1 MAYLVL
7 KGEGFWRKRQSL
19 VFRDVRVVRFFG
31 LRRVLTSE
39 KYVQEKPVI
48 VLEGGAGTG
57 KTRELM
63 KISGWAEKIFGVM
76 GVYIACGESLE
87 NWFKRA
93 GLSAEELKGLRQ
105 FEKIEKM
112 VEKLKGKVVCLD
124 DVDKLESSKVKI
136 SAVKWIV
143 RVAKVVVLSCVSVK
157 KVNPSIVEEL
167 RKKLR
172 LKPWESLETLDLGGS
187 QSEIKDIGMIVAIAM
202 VVIIAL
208 AWNITA
214 GLLMALAFRWLV
226 NEGRKECLG

>member
-19 VFRDVRVVRFFG
+19 VFRDVRVVRLFG
-31 LRRVLTSE
+31 LRRVLKSE
-39 KYVQEKPVI
+39 RYVQKKPVI

-57 KTRELM
+57 KTRELL
-63 KISGWAEKIFGVM
+63 KVSSASDKVFGAE
-76 GVYIACGESLE
+76 GVYIACGEGLE

-93 GLSAEELKGLRQ
+93 GLSAEELKGLKQ

-112 VEKLKGKVVCLD
+112 VERLKGKVVCLD
-124 DVDKLESSKVKI
+124 DVDKLESNKVKI

-167 RKKLR
+167 RKKLK
-172 LKPWESLETLDLGGS
+172 LKAWETLETLDLGGS
-187 QSEIKDIGMIVAIAM
+187 QSEIKDVGMIVAIVM

-214 GLLMALAFRWLV
+214 GLLLALALRWIF
-226 NEGRKECLG
+226 NEGKRV

>member
-19 VFRDVRVVRFFG
+19 VFRDVRVVRFLG
-31 LRRVLTSE
+31 LRRVLKSE
-39 KYVQEKPVI
+39 RYVQKKSVI

-63 KISGWAEKIFGVM
+63 KVSEWADKVFGAE

-93 GLSAEELKGLRQ
+93 GLSAEDLKGFKQ

-124 DVDKLESSKVKI
+124 DVDRLDSKVKV

-143 RVAKVVVLSCVSVK
+143 RVAKVVVLSCASIK
-157 KVNPSIVEEL
+157 KVNASIVEEL

-172 LKPWESLETLDLGGS
+172 LKVWESLDTLDLGGS
-187 QSEIKDIGMIVAIAM
+187 QSEIKDVGMIIAIVM

-208 AWNITA
+208 AWDITA
-214 GLLMALAFRWLV
+214 GLLLALALRWLV
-226 NEGRKECLG
+226 NEGRRG

>member
-19 VFRDVRVVRFFG
+19 VFRDVRVVRFLG
-31 LRRVLTSE
+31 LRRVLKSE
-39 KYVQEKPVI
+39 RYVQKKPVI

-57 KTRELM
+57 KTRELL
-63 KISGWAEKIFGVM
+63 KVYSASDKVFGAE

-93 GLSAEELKGLRQ
+93 GLSAEDLKGFKQ

-124 DVDKLESSKVKI
+124 DVDRLDSKVKV

-143 RVAKVVVLSCVSVK
+143 RVAKVVVLSCASIK
-157 KVNPSIVEEL
+157 KVNASIVEEL

-172 LKPWESLETLDLGGS
+172 LKVWESLDTLDLGGS
-187 QSEIKDIGMIVAIAM
+187 QSEIKDVGMIIAIVM

-208 AWNITA
+208 AWDITA
-214 GLLMALAFRWLV
+214 GLLLALALRWLV
-226 NEGRKECLG
+226 NEGRR

>member
-19 VFRDVRVVRFFG
+19 VFRDVRVVRFLG
-31 LRRVLTSE
+31 LRRILRSE
-39 KYVQEKPVI
+39 KYVQKKPVI

-57 KTRELM
+57 KTRELV
-63 KISGWAEKIFGVM
+63 KLSGWAKTVFGVEED
-76 GVYIACGESLE
+76 GVYIACGEGLE

-93 GLSAEELKGLRQ
+93 GLSAEDLKGLRQ

-124 DVDKLESSKVKI
+124 DVDKVDSKVKM
-136 SAVKWIV
+136 SAVKWII
-143 RVAKVVVLSCVSVK
+143 RVAKVVVLSCASIK
-157 KVNPSIVEEL
+157 KVNASIVEEL

-172 LKPWESLETLDLGGS
+172 LKPWEVLETLDLGGS
-187 QSEIKDIGMIVAIAM
+187 QSEIKDIGMIVAIGF

-214 GLLMALAFRWLV
+214 GLLLALALRWMV
-226 NEGRKECLG
+226 NEGRRV

>member
-19 VFRDVRVVRFFG
+19 VFRDVKVVRFLGF
-31 LRRVLTSE
+31 RRVLKSE
-39 KYVQEKPVI
+39 RYVQKKPVI

-57 KTRELM
+57 KTRELL
-63 KISGWAEKIFGVM
+63 KVSSASEKVFGAE

-87 NWFKRA
+87 NWFRRA

-112 VEKLKGKVVCLD
+112 VERLKGKVVCLD
-124 DVDKLESSKVKI
+124 DVDKLESGSKVKI
-136 SAVKWIV
+136 SAVKWII

-157 KVNPSIVEEL
+157 KVNPSIIEEL

-172 LKPWESLETLDLGGS
+172 LKAWETLETLDLGGS
-187 QSEIKDIGMIVAIAM
+187 QSEIKDIGMIVAIVM
-202 VVIIAL
+202 VVIIAM

-214 GLLMALAFRWLV
+214 GLLSALALRWLV
-226 NEGRKECLG
+226 NEGKKG

>member
-19 VFRDVRVVRFFG
+19 VFRDVRVVRFLG
-31 LRRVLTSE
+31 LRRVLKSE
-39 KYVQEKPVI
+39 RYVQKKAVI

-57 KTRELM
+57 KTRELL
-63 KISGWAEKIFGVM
+63 KVYSASDKVFGAE
-76 GVYIACGESLE
+76 GVYIACGEGLE

-93 GLSAEELKGLRQ
+93 GLSAEDLKGLKQ

-124 DVDKLESSKVKI
+124 DVDRLDSKVKV
-136 SAVKWIV
+136 SAVKWII

-167 RKKLR
+167 RKKLK
-172 LKPWESLETLDLGGS
+172 LKAWEVLETLDLGGS
-187 QSEIKDIGMIVAIAM
+187 QSEIKDVGMIVAIVM
-202 VVIIAL
+202 VVVL
-208 AWNITA
+208 AMAWGLTA
-214 GLLMALAFRWLV
+214 GLLSALALRWLV
-226 NEGRKECLG
+226 NEGRRA

>member
-19 VFRDVRVVRFFG
+19 VFRDVRVVRFLGF
-31 LRRVLTSE
+31 RRVLKSE
-39 KYVQEKPVI
+39 RYVKKKPVI

-57 KTRELM
+57 KTRELL
-63 KISGWAEKIFGVM
+63 KVSSVSDKVFGAE

-124 DVDKLESSKVKI
+124 DVDKLESSKVKV
-136 SAVKWIV
+136 SAVKWII

-157 KVNPSIVEEL
+157 KVNPSIIEEL

-172 LKPWESLETLDLGGS
+172 LKAWETLETLDLGGS
-187 QSEIKDIGMIVAIAM
+187 HSEIKDVGMIVAIVM
-202 VVIIAL
+202 VVVL
-208 AWNITA
+208 AMAWGLTA
-214 GLLMALAFRWLV
+214 GLLSALALRWLV
-226 NEGRKECLG
+226 NEGKRA

>member
-7 KGEGFWRKRQSL
+7 KGGGFWRKRQSL
-19 VFRDVRVVRFFG
+19 VFRDVRVVRLFG
-31 LRRVLTSE
+31 LRRVLKSE
-39 KYVQEKPVI
+39 RYIQKKAVI

-57 KTRELM
+57 KTRELL
-63 KISGWAEKIFGVM
+63 KVSSASDKVFGAE
-76 GVYIACGESLE
+76 GVYIACGEGLE

-93 GLSAEELKGLRQ
+93 GLSAEELKGLKQ

-124 DVDKLESSKVKI
+124 DVDRLDSKDSKVKM
-136 SAVKWIV
+136 SAVKQII
-143 RVAKVVVLSCVSVK
+143 RVAKVVVLSCASIK
-157 KVNPSIVEEL
+157 KVNASIVEEL

-172 LKPWESLETLDLGGS
+172 LKAWEVLETLDLGGS
-187 QSEIKDIGMIVAIAM
+187 QSEIKDVGMIVAIVM

-214 GLLMALAFRWLV
+214 GLLSALALRWLV
-226 NEGRKECLG
+226 NEGKRA